1 MFVRY
6 YLELPLPARQVEQTL
21 VQAPAG
27 WLAAIAAAAQER
39 GNGLLSEV
47 GVGAPGARV
56 GRRAASRLGE
66 PVHLASM
73 TSLPLT
79 WEPAGLEGVLAG
91 LDAILELGA
100 LGPARTQL
108 AISARYRP
116 PLGRTVAGQHRV
128 AEATSRTSD
137 RVAEATLNGTSSDQL
152 GHAISLSQP
161 DPAARIG
168 P

>member
-6 YLELPLPARQVEQTL
+6 YLELPLPAGQVEQTL
-21 VQAPAG
+21 VRAPSG
-27 WLAAIAAAAQER
+27 WLAAIAATAHER
-39 GNGLLSEV
+39 GHGLLSEL
-47 GVGAPGARV
+47 GVEGPGARV
-56 GRRAASRLGE
+56 GPGRGAGGPGGFRLGE

-73 TSLPLT
+73 TSLPLA
-79 WEPAGLEGVLAG
+79 WEPAGLLAG

-108 AISARYRP
+108 AISARYQP
-116 PLGRTVAGQHRV
+116 PEATAGQPGNRFLAHRV
-128 AEATSRTSD
+128 AEATLKD
-137 RVAEATLNGTSSDQL
+137 FLDQL

-161 DPAARIG
+161 DPAGRIG

>member
-6 YLELPLPARQVEQTL
+6 YLELPLPAGQVEQTL
-21 VQAPAG
+21 VRAPCG
-27 WLAAIAAAAQER
+27 WLAAIAATAQER
-39 GNGLLSEV
+39 GHGLLSEL
-47 GVGAPGARV
+47 GVERPGARV
-56 GRRAASRLGE
+56 GPGRGAGGPGGFRLGE

-73 TSLPLT
+73 TSLPLA
-79 WEPAGLEGVLAG
+79 WEPAGLLAG

-108 AISARYRP
+108 AISARYQP
-116 PLGRTVAGQHRV
+116 PEATAGQPTDRFLAHRV
-128 AEATSRTSD
+128 AEATLKD
-137 RVAEATLNGTSSDQL
+137 FLDQL

-161 DPAARIG
+161 DPAGRIG

>member
-21 VQAPAG
+21 IQAPAG
-27 WLAAIAAAAQER
+27 WLAAIAATSQER
-39 GNGLLSEV
+39 GHGLLTELGV
-47 GVGAPGARV
+47 EGPGGGVGRPSGF
-56 GRRAASRLGE
+56 RLGE
-66 PVHLASM
+66 PVHLPSM
-73 TSLPLT
+73 TSLPLV
-79 WEPAGLEGVLAG
+79 WEPAGLLAG

-108 AISARYRP
+108 AISARYQP
-116 PLGRTVAGQHRV
+116 PADPAGQPGERFLAHRV
-128 AEATSRTSD
+128 AEATLKD
-137 RVAEATLNGTSSDQL
+137 FLDQL

-161 DPAARIG
+161 DPAGRIG